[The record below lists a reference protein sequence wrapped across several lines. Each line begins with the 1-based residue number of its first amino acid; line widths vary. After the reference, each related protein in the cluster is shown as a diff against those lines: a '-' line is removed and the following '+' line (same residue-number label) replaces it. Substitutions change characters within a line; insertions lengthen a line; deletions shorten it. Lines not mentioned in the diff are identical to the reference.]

1 MALHQAIVQLP
12 HRASSLAG
20 IPPGSSQIFRAI
32 FVPLPAYT
40 SHFGLLLTLSTDD
53 LLFSFFGGLT
63 SGYWSHSTYS
73 HEKPQCPNMGSPWP
87 KILWARLWNLHTLVQ
102 DSSEVWLTPEV
113 PMGSGEAPYPT
124 QPCLIS
130 PWPLPPPLL
139 HSSPWQYV
147 LNIFM
152 GLFGCTSLS
161 CGMQNL

>member
-1 MALHQAIVQLP
+1 MTQGHDGLHQAIVQLP

-20 IPPGSSQIFRAI
+20 IPPGSSPTFRAI
-32 FVPLPAYT
+32 FAPLPAYT

-53 LLFSFFGGLT
+53 PLFSFFGGLT
-63 SGYWSHSTYS
+63 SEYWSHSTYS
-73 HEKPQCPNMGSPWP
+73 HEKPQCPNMDSPWP

-130 PWPLPPPLL
+130 SLAT
-139 HSSPWQYV
+139 SSP
-147 LNIFM
+147 
-152 GLFGCTSLS
+152 TPSLLS
-161 CGMQNL
+161 LGVRCKHFYGFIWLHQS